1 MSEKY
6 INVVPKV
13 WGTEKWVIN
22 DENHQYCHKKLEVNK
37 GGVLSLHCHKNKLE
51 TFTLE
56 SGKVQLTLGDEVIDM
71 LPGDSKTVIPGT
83 YHSFAG
89 YHFSVITE
97 VSTFHSD
104 DDSYRLW
111 ESHVKPEILAFD
123 IDGTLEGSDTD
134 PGIITRE
141 HIGDREFVIVSSR
154 SRKRSQEICDRMG
167 IKPLKIYCCRILSRA
182 EELNRVDRDFPLRVT
197 TYIGDTIT
205 DKDEALL
212 AGWEFMFPDQFIS
225 LNSSEKLESIKL

>member
-13 WGTEKWVIN
+13 WGTEKWIVN
-22 DENHQYCHKKLEVNK
+22 DPKHQYCHKKLEIDK
-37 GGVLSLHCHKNKLE
+37 GGVCSLHRHDIKLE

-56 SGKVQLTLGDEVIDM
+56 SGKVQLILGEEIVEM
-71 LPGDSKTVIPGT
+71 LPGDSRTVIPGT

-111 ESHVKPEILAFD
+111 ESHVKPELLAFD
-123 IDGTLEGSDTD
+123 IDGTLKGSETN
-134 PGIITRE
+134 PGIIAAE
-141 HIGDREFVIVSSR
+141 HIGDKEFVIVSSR
-154 SRKRSQEICDRMG
+154 SRNRSQEVCDKIG
-167 IKPLKIYCCRILSRA
+167 IKPLKIYCCRIVSRA
-182 EELNRVDRDFPLRVT
+182 EELNRVDRDFPLRRT
-197 TYIGDTIT
+197 TYIADSIT
-205 DKDEALL
+205 DKEEAIL
-212 AGWEFMFPDQFIS
+212 AGWEFMFPDQF
-225 LNSSEKLESIKL
+225 LEKCK